1 VAAEDSVVRAWASL
15 HFAYREMSKLV
26 DERLRAEAE
35 CSLSDMDVLN
45 ELACTPD
52 HRLQMLDLAD
62 RLGVTR
68 GGLTRIIDRLV
79 ERGWVSRDR
88 PEHNRREVYAVITDD
103 GARVVHHARGVY
115 IRLLMDTLG
124 AHLDDAALDEVATSM
139 RKLHEALR
147 DRQGDA
153 ASRPRTAEPRFA
165 EQIRRGADE
174 AAGP

>member
-1 VAAEDSVVRAWASL
+1 MTGRRTRASSAAHRDPRIPRVPALLFTIVTPTPRVVGTTIVLQSLLCQSCWYAPVVAAEDSVVRAWASL

-88 PEHNRREVYAVITDD
+88 PEHNRREVYGVITDD
-103 GARVVHHARGVY
+103 GA
-115 IRLLMDTLG
+115 
-124 AHLDDAALDEVATSM
+124 
-139 RKLHEALR
+139 
-147 DRQGDA
+147 
-153 ASRPRTAEPRFA
+153 
-165 EQIRRGADE
+165 
-174 AAGP
+174 